1 MVKLITFTVVVALI
15 GLVRGEP
22 KCSRFDYEEKL
33 LEKMIRMEVEMEK
46 KSDEYKD
53 LQSRISYMLQQV
65 NDERKDLEKEKEN
78 MQVRRTHLFLIKHH
92 AFLCH

>member
-1 MVKLITFTVVVALI
+1 
-15 GLVRGEP
+15 
-22 KCSRFDYEEKL
+22 
-33 LEKMIRMEVEMEK
+33 MIRMEVEMEK

-78 MQVRRTHLFLIKHH
+78 MQVRRTHLFLIQHP
-92 AFLCH
+92 AFLYVVDIFFNFVLFDPVSNMDDVTAVNNLYWVQ